1 MIYRT
6 VDGDVLD
13 QVCLRHYGHV
23 GNVEVVLDAN
33 PGLSAV
39 GAVLP
44 AGVEIEL
51 PELPDSERE
60 IDAVRLWD

>member
-6 VDGDVLD
+6 IEGDVLD
-13 QVCLRHYGHV
+13 QVCLRHYGRI
-23 GNVEVVLDAN
+23 GTVETVLDAN

-51 PELPDSERE
+51 PALS
-60 IDAVRLWD
+60 DAESVVDTVRLWD

>member
-13 QVCLRHYGHV
+13 QICLQHYGRT
-23 GNVEVVLDAN
+23 GTVETVLDAN
-33 PGLSAV
+33 SGLSAV

-44 AGVEIEL
+44 AGVQIEL
-51 PELPDSERE
+51 PELPDSETVV
-60 IDAVRLWD
+60 DAVRLWD

>member
-1 MIYRT
+1 MIYRS

-23 GNVEVVLDAN
+23 GTVEAVLDAN

-51 PELPDSERE
+51 PKLPDSEAD
-60 IDAVRLWD
+60 IDVVRLWD